1 MSPVAIVACVCL
13 AVTLTRIS
21 PSEAIF
27 PTPELQNVFL
37 GRCKD
42 YEITRYLTI
51 LPRVKSDCRALWT
64 NFFKAFSFKAP
75 CNLDLGSYKD
85 FFQRAQQTLPKNK
98 VMFWSGVYDE
108 AHDFADDGRKYITL
122 EDTLPGYM
130 LNSLVWCGQR
140 DKPGFNQKV
149 CPDFKDCPVQARESF
164 WGTASSSYAHSAEGD
179 VTYMVDG
186 SNPKVP
192 AYRPDSFFGK
202 YELPNLTNK
211 VTKVKVI
218 VLHQLGQKIIERCG
232 AGSLLDLE
240 MVVKAKKFGFDCVEN
255 PKSVLFLLCADNPN
269 ARECQLAK
277 RYYRIA

>member
-1 MSPVAIVACVCL
+1 AAIVP
-13 AVTLTRIS
+13 TR
-21 PSEAIF
+21 
-27 PTPELQNVFL
+27 ELENVFL

-42 YEITRYLTI
+42 YEITRYLDI
-51 LPRVKSDCRALWT
+51 LPRVRSDCSALWKD
-64 NFFKAFSFKAP
+64 FFKAFSFKNP
-75 CNLDLGSYKD
+75 CDLDLGSYKD
-85 FFQRAQQTLPKNK
+85 FFTSAQQQLPKNK

-108 AHDFADDGRKYITL
+108 AHDYANTGRKYITL

-140 DKPGFNQKV
+140 ANPGFNEKV
-149 CPDFKDCPVQARESF
+149 CPDFKTCPVQARESF
-164 WGTASSSYAHSAEGD
+164 WGMASSSYAHSAEGE

-211 VTKVKVI
+211 VTRVKVI
-218 VLHQLGQKIIERCG
+218 VLHRLGEKIIEKCG

-240 MVVKAKKFGFDCVEN
+240 KLVKAKHFAFDCVEN
-255 PKSVLFLLCADNPN
+255 PRAVLFLLCSDNPN
-269 ARECQLAK
+269 ARECRLAK
-277 RYYRIA
+277 RFYRIA